1 MLPENIRSVQPE
13 DETSEISP
21 EQPENIRSGLI
32 HIPKKDGDRGQS
44 CLLSFYRLLIW
55 GTRNNG
61 H

>member
-32 HIPKKDGDRGQS
+32 HIPKKMATGAKAVSSVSTG
-44 CLLSFYRLLIW
+44 C
-55 GTRNNG
+55 
-61 H
+61 